1 MAKIKLNLSEA
12 LGAMK
17 PMHAGGQPPV
27 ISTARDTFFHYM
39 TEAGIPYSRLH
50 DVGGAF
56 GQGKYVD
63 IHNIFRNFDADENDP
78 ASYDFAFTDHLLK
91 GIKAAG
97 CEPYYRLGITIENY
111 PEIKAYRL
119 DPPKDFAK

>member
-1 MAKIKLNLSEA
+1 MAKIKLNLSES
-12 LGAMK
+12 LGVMK

-78 ASYDFAFTDHLLK
+78 ESYDFAFTDLLLEQLH
-91 GIKAAG
+91 KAG
-97 CEPYYRLGITIENY
+97 VEPMEVLERKISDERNSAAILVKIQ
-111 PEIKAYRL
+111 
-119 DPPKDFAK
+119 